1 MLFRFIPIKYEMFS
15 SFHDLS
21 IPKLHPADVSPIL
34 LYFVK
39 ENCSDHHRKQQI
51 RLCSEPE
58 WPTTQPPLS
67 KISIGLFETI
77 LRLNEMA
84 GHFSRSCFIT
94 EFHVTEVCNFAKID
108 CFGCFES
115 CSLLILVTDQ
125 HREVPMDV
133 L

>member
-1 MLFRFIPIKYEMFS
+1 MFS